1 MKNKSLWKL
10 GVATTSEA
18 EDAVQELLS
27 AVFAVGPTA
36 YTDAETKRVEVAA
49 YLEAKPNAKRVE
61 AVRHGL
67 ERIKESGLSA
77 NAGDVSI
84 TKIRRED
91 WANSWKRH
99 FHPIAIGNALLV
111 KPSWDRTRTKPGQ
124 KLVILDPGL
133 SFGTGQH
140 PTTSFCLEQLARCR
154 TRDTQSFLDAG
165 TGSGILA
172 IAAAKLGY
180 ERIDAFDFDPEAV
193 RIAKANGKKNR
204 VEKKIHFSRR
214 DLTKLPVRSPRK
226 YDVLCANLISTLLL
240 AEQRRLLNRLAARG
254 TLILAGILAT
264 EFDAIKKSY
273 EAAGLRLASTHQEGE
288 WQSGAFVWPTA

>member
-91 WANSWKRH
+91 WANS
-99 FHPIAIGNALLV
+99 
-111 KPSWDRTRTKPGQ
+111 
-124 KLVILDPGL
+124 
-133 SFGTGQH
+133 
-140 PTTSFCLEQLARCR
+140 AR
-154 TRDTQSFLDAG
+154 AWG
-165 TGSGILA
+165 EGSSI
-172 IAAAKLGY
+172 
-180 ERIDAFDFDPEAV
+180 
-193 RIAKANGKKNR
+193 
-204 VEKKIHFSRR
+204 
-214 DLTKLPVRSPRK
+214 
-226 YDVLCANLISTLLL
+226 
-240 AEQRRLLNRLAARG
+240 
-254 TLILAGILAT
+254 
-264 EFDAIKKSY
+264 
-273 EAAGLRLASTHQEGE
+273 
-288 WQSGAFVWPTA
+288 

>member
-1 MKNKSLWKL
+1 MKNKPLWKL
-10 GVATTSEA
+10 AVATTGDA

-27 AVFAVGPTA
+27 AVFAVHSTA
-36 YTDAETKRVEVAA
+36 YTDAETKRVEVAV
-49 YLEAKPNAKRVE
+49 YLETKPNTKSVD

-67 ERIKESGLSA
+67 ERIKQSGLSA
-77 NAGDVSI
+77 SAGEVL
-84 TKIRRED
+84 TAKIRRED

-99 FHPIAIGNALLV
+99 FHPIAIGDALLV
-111 KPSWDRTRTKPGQ
+111 KPSWDRTQTKPGQ

-154 TRDTQSFLDAG
+154 THQTQSFLDAG

-204 VEKKIHFSRR
+204 VEKKISFSHQ
-214 DLTKLPVRSPRK
+214 DLTKLSIRSTRK

-240 AEQRRLLNRLAARG
+240 SEQRRLLNRLTARG

-264 EFDAIKKSY
+264 EFDAIEKSY
-273 EAAGLRLASTHQEGE
+273 EAAGLRLASAHAEGE
-288 WQSGAFVWPTA
+288 WKSGAFVFQTA